1 MKSRKPKS
9 GFTLIE
15 LTIIIAVLA
24 IISFIVASIVT
35 KAADAWVFVKA
46 RETAL
51 SQGRMAVERMVRE
64 LRAINKPVNIITA
77 TTTECEF
84 INTTSATVNFRQSGS
99 DLMRNSDILTSG
111 LVIPEGL
118 RFTYYDANLNTT
130 STKQSM
136 RYITIR
142 LQLIRGSQDIT
153 LEDSAR
159 IRNL

>member
-1 MKSRKPKS
+1 MKSKKLKS

-15 LTIIIAVLA
+15 LTIIIVVLA
-24 IISFIVASIVT
+24 VIAFVVAAIIT
-35 KAADAWVFVKA
+35 QAADAWLFVKA

-64 LRAINKPVNIITA
+64 LRAINRPVNIITA

-84 INTTSATVNFRQSGS
+84 INTASATVKFNQSGAN
-99 DLMRNSDILTSG
+99 LMRNNDILVSG
-111 LVIPEGL
+111 VVSPEGL
-118 RFTYYDANLNTT
+118 QFSYYDANLNTT
-130 STKQSM
+130 STKQNM
-136 RYITIR
+136 RYITVR
-142 LQLIRGSQDIT
+142 LQLIRGDQDIT